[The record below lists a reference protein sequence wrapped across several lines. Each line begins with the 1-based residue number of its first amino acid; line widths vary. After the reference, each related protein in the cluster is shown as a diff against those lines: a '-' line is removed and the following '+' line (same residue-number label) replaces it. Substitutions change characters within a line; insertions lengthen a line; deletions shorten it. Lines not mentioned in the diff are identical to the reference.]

1 MSRVVGDIAVTVG
14 ADVSGLETGMKR
26 AGKSVKAFENDA
38 SQLAARMAKV
48 TVAVAAVG
56 VAVAAAGI
64 KIASSAANVA
74 KNLENQSRLAGVS
87 AEQFQKLAVA
97 GETVGF
103 SQEKMADIFKDV
115 NDKFGDFMATGA
127 GPLRDFF
134 ENIAPQVGVT
144 ADQFARLSGPEAL
157 QLYVS
162 SLERAGVSQ
171 QQMTFYMEALANDAT
186 ALIPLLANNGSEM
199 KRLGDEA
206 QRAGR
211 IIGNDAVRAGAELD
225 RKLQELTGTL
235 QTNATRAVLEFSD
248 EIIAMA
254 EWVGDVGIPA
264 LVALGKG
271 FGEFASAVAP
281 AINAVATFVA
291 NMQAAT
297 EARNNAAWLAEG
309 WDLSGAD
316 QPGSIE
322 QGRKNSIPRLTAGNQ
337 AGWFNG
343 EPTTLLRSSD
353 APSIMPIDALSDDP
367 VEKIRALRE
376 AQLEVE
382 KEADER
388 DAARAGSHAKR
399 IEAIESTS
407 WDSRLSKASGVLGDM
422 SALMA
427 SENKKIFRIGQ
438 AAALAEAIVNGYS
451 AASSAWAK
459 GMAAGGPPLA
469 AAFLAGSVAKT
480 GALIAS
486 IASAS
491 PSGSGAAGASG
502 AAAAGGATAVPQPV
516 ERRVAE
522 FQFTGGNVLDPRA
535 IVDAMNE
542 AYDQG
547 ILIKGVLA

>member
-14 ADVSGLETGMKR
+14 ADVSGLETGMTR
-26 AGKSVKAFENDA
+26 AGKSLKKFEGDA
-38 SQLAARMAKV
+38 SRLADRMTKI
-48 TVAVAAVG
+48 TVGIAAVG
-56 VAVAAAGI
+56 VAVAAAGV
-64 KIASSAANVA
+64 KIASSAASVA

-87 AEQFQKLAVA
+87 AEQFQRLAAA

-186 ALIPLLANNGSEM
+186 ALIPLLSNSGSEM

-248 EIIAMA
+248 EIIAMG
-254 EWVGDVGIPA
+254 EWIGDVGIPA

-281 AINAVATFVA
+281 AIKAVASFVA

-309 WDLSGAD
+309 WDLSGAE
-316 QPGSIE
+316 QPGSVQ
-322 QGRKNSIPRLTAGNQ
+322 QGRSNAIPGTIAAGQ
-337 AGWFNG
+337 AGWFTG
-343 EPTTLLRSSD
+343 DKTTLLRSSD
-353 APSIMPIDALSDDP
+353 APTIMPVDALSEDP
-367 VEKIRALRE
+367 IEKIRLLRE
-376 AQLEVE
+376 AKLKAE
-382 KEADER
+382 KDADEK
-388 DAARAGSHAKR
+388 DAARAGGHAKR
-399 IEAIESTS
+399 IEKIESKS
-407 WDSRLSKASGVLGDM
+407 MEARLAKVSGALGDM
-422 SALMA
+422 SALMT
-427 SENKKIFRIGQ
+427 SENKKLFRIGQ

-451 AASSAWAK
+451 AATSAWAK

-480 GALIAS
+480 GALIAG

-491 PSGSGAAGASG
+491 PSGSS
-502 AAAAGGATAVPQPV
+502 AAGGSAAASAGGSAAIPQPV

-542 AYDQG
+542 AYEQG